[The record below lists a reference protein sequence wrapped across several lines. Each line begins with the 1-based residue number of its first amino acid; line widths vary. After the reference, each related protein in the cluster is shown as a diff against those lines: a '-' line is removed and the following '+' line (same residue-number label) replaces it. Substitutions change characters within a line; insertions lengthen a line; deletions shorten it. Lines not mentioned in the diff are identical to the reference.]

1 MFLSTIPALSNSL
14 ALVSST
20 MRSSILVSFS
30 IVNH

>member
-1 MFLSTIPALSNSL
+1 MFLSTILVLSNSVG
-14 ALVSST
+14 LVSST